1 MKFNRELL
9 INKIFKCITNTY
21 FHDMYYCDRLPYLE
35 DEALN
40 FKIMCQQQLLVDIMN
55 QINSDLCDSFEM
67 ELTMLKPHIEA
78 SDLGY
83 KVKIKIKPTVDFEV
97 LVGQMIILGIWERN

>member
-1 MKFNRELL
+1 
-9 INKIFKCITNTY
+9 
-21 FHDMYYCDRLPYLE
+21 
-35 DEALN
+35 
-40 FKIMCQQQLLVDIMN
+40 MCQQQLLVDIMN
-55 QINSDLCDSFEM
+55 QINSDLCDSFKM

-97 LVGQMIILGIWERN
+97 LVGQMIVLGIWERN

>member
-9 INKIFKCITNTY
+9 INRIFKCITNTY

-35 DEALN
+35 DEVLN
-40 FKIMCQQQLLVDIMN
+40 FKLMYQKQTLINIMN
-55 QINSDLCDSFEM
+55 RINLDLCDSFEM
-67 ELTMLKPHIEA
+67 ELTPLKPHIEA
-78 SDLGY
+78 SDEGY
-83 KVKIKIKPTVDFEV
+83 KVEIKIKPTVDFEV